1 MVKLVAVD
9 SEKHAGK
16 GWRPRTGYAF
26 AATQA
31 VIPLVGAEF
40 AQAARAMPIAFI
52 EQAGRYIA
60 VAVMSLSLGRNLFI
74 GPSGQWLGGYVP
86 ALLRSYPF
94 LLLRPE
100 GGEKMILC
108 VDEDSGLI
116 VDADAD
122 SQKFFEEDGA
132 PSAAVTATVNFLQ
145 QLEQNRVVT
154 DLAVATLA
162 SAGLLAPWP
171 LTVAVDNQPQ
181 EVKGLHRVDE
191 AKLNALEDE
200 AFLKLR
206 KSGALPIAYMQL
218 LSMGQV
224 ELFTQL
230 SRLQQQLA
238 PAPVHANALSLD
250 EIFAQAG
257 NDTIQF
263 N

>member
-1 MVKLVAVD
+1 MVKLVVVD
-9 SEKHAGK
+9 REKHAGK
-16 GWRPRTGYAF
+16 GWRQPTGYAY

-31 VIPLVGAEF
+31 VIPLLGAEF
-40 AQAARAMPIAFI
+40 ASAALAMPIAFV
-52 EQAGRYIA
+52 EQAGRYMA
-60 VAVMSLSLGRNLFI
+60 VGVMSPTPGRNLFI

-86 ALLRSYPF
+86 ASLRGYPF
-94 LLLRPE
+94 LLLRAE

-122 SQKFFEEDGA
+122 TQKFFEEDGA

-145 QLEQNRVVT
+145 QLEHSRVVA

-162 SAGLLAPWP
+162 EAGLFAPWP
-171 LTVAVDNQPQ
+171 LTVVVDNQPQ

-191 AKLNALEDE
+191 AKLAALDDE

-206 KSGALPIAYMQL
+206 KSGALPLAYMQL

-224 ELFTQL
+224 ALFTQL

-238 PAPVHANALSLD
+238 PAPAHAKPLSLD
-250 EIFAQAG
+250 EIFAQGG